1 MGQLIQALPRHLRLG
16 QSARLHPSVQVG
28 IALPDVCFCEP
39 VGNGEQEG
47 YQVGCFFLGDRL
59 RPRPSSG
66 AGDSVSIIVVSS
78 SIETSIPWA
87 RRSSLWPLAMPFLPY
102 WNPPIPSGQRP

>member
-1 MGQLIQALPRHLRLG
+1 MGQLVQAVPRDLRLG

-28 IALPDVCFCEP
+28 IVEPDVCFGEP
-39 VGNGEQEG
+39 VGNGERERD
-47 YQVGCFFLGDRL
+47 QVGCFFLGDRL

-66 AGDSVSIIVVSS
+66 DGDSVSIILVSS

-87 RRSSLWPLAMPFLPY
+87 HRSSLWPLAMPFPPY
-102 WNPPIPSGQRP
+102 WNPPIPSGHRP